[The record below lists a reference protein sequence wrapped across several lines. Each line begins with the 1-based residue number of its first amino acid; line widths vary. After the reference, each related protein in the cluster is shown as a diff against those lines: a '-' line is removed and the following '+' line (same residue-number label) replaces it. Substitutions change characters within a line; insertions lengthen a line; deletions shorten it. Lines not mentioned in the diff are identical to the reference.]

1 MIVVIVLP
9 IVRWFMEWSVWEDI
23 NEGMVY
29 CGRIGGMIM
38 DIKTAKEV
46 IDDII
51 DGAKKLVGELAK
63 LG

>member
-1 MIVVIVLP
+1 
-9 IVRWFMEWSVWEDI
+9 MEWSVWEDI